1 MKARVIK
8 STGSWYTVLNSNM
21 DVVDCRMKGNIRLKG
36 SRSTN
41 PIAVGDLVDF
51 EMEANTTHGIINA
64 IEERKNYIIRKS
76 INLSK
81 KSHVLAANVD
91 HAFIMATVSTPRTP
105 YGFIDRMLVTAE
117 AYSIPASIIL
127 NKSDTWN
134 EKDLILAKEMIE
146 TYTKVGYE
154 IQSMS
159 SLNEQDVR
167 QLKPFLK
174 GKVSLLIGH
183 SGTGKSTLINML
195 NHNLNIKTAAISEVH
210 LQGKHTTTFAEMH
223 PIEKDTFIID
233 SPGIREF
240 GLIDMNKNELGH
252 YFPEIRAKLNQC
264 RFNNCLHLN
273 EPGCAV
279 KDAVGLEEIPFTRY
293 RSYVSMIEGETEEEF
308 D

>member
-8 STGSWYTVLNSNM
+8 STGSWYTVLTGDM
-21 DVVDCRMKGNIRLKG
+21 TVLECRMKGNIRLKE

-41 PIAVGDLVDF
+41 PIAVGDIVDY
-51 EMEANTTHGIINA
+51 EIESNTLNGVINA
-64 IEERKNYIIRKS
+64 IEDRKNYIIRKS

-91 HAFIMATVSTPRTP
+91 QVFVMATMSNPRTP

-117 AYSIPASIIL
+117 AYSIPASIIF
-127 NKSDTWN
+127 NKMDAWE
-134 EKDLILAKEMIE
+134 EKDVFLAKEMRD
-146 TYTKVGYE
+146 TYESVGYT
-154 IQSMS
+154 ITSIS
-159 SLNEQDVR
+159 ALNMADVEN
-167 QLKPFLK
+167 LKHKLQ

-195 NHNLNIKTAAISEVH
+195 NQDLNIKTAATSTVH

-223 PIEKDTFIID
+223 PIGKDTFIID
-233 SPGIREF
+233 TPGIREF
-240 GLIDMNKNELGH
+240 GLIDMNKYELGH
-252 YFPEIRAKLNQC
+252 YFPEIRERLNQC

-273 EPGCAV
+273 EPGCAI
-279 KDAVGLEEIPFTRY
+279 KKAVEKNEIPFTRF
-293 RSYVSMIEGETEEEF
+293 RSYVSMVEGETEEEF

>member
-8 STGSWYTVLNSNM
+8 STGSWYTVLNGNM

-41 PIAVGDLVDF
+41 PIAVGDIVDF
-51 EMEANTTHGIINA
+51 EMEANSAQGIIIA
-64 IEERKNYIIRKS
+64 IDERKNYIIRKS

-117 AYSIPASIIL
+117 AYSISASIIL

-134 EKDLILAKEMIE
+134 EKDLKLAKEMIE
-146 TYTKVGYE
+146 TYTKVGYQ

-159 SLNEQDVR
+159 SVNEQEVQ

-223 PIEKDTFIID
+223 PIENDTFIID

-240 GLIDMNKNELGH
+240 GLIDMNKSELGH

-264 RFNNCLHLN
+264 RFNNCLHIN

-279 KDAVGLEEIPFTRY
+279 KDAVELEEIPFTRY
-293 RSYVSMIEGETEEEF
+293 RSYVSMIEGETEEAF

>member
-21 DVVDCRMKGNIRLKG
+21 ELVDCRMKGNIRLKG

-41 PIAVGDLVDF
+41 PIAVGDVVDY
-51 EMEANTTHGIINA
+51 EMESNTSQGVINA
-64 IEERKNYIIRKS
+64 IDDRKNYIIRKS

-81 KSHVLAANVD
+81 KSHVLAANID

-105 YGFIDRMLVTAE
+105 FGFIDRMLVTAE
-117 AYSIPASIIL
+117 AYSISASIIL
-127 NKSDTWN
+127 NKKDTWN
-134 EKDLILAKEMIE
+134 EKDLTLAKEMIE
-146 TYTKVGYE
+146 TYTRVGYE
-154 IQSMS
+154 IKSIS
-159 SLNEQDVR
+159 SLNETDVQ
-167 QLKPFLK
+167 QLKSTLQ

-183 SGTGKSTLINML
+183 SGTGKSTLINGL
-195 NHNLNIKTAAISEVH
+195 NHNLKIKTAAISDVH

-233 SPGIREF
+233 TPGIREF

-252 YFPEIRAKLNQC
+252 YFPEIRARLNQC
-264 RFNNCLHLN
+264 KFNNCLHLN

-279 KDAVGLEEIPFTRY
+279 KEAVSIDEIPFTRY

>member
-8 STGSWYTVLNSNM
+8 STGSWYTVLTSDM
-21 DVVDCRMKGNIRLKG
+21 TVLECRMKGNIRLKE

-41 PIAVGDLVDF
+41 PIAVGDIVDY
-51 EMEANTTHGIINA
+51 EIESNTLNGVINA
-64 IEERKNYIIRKS
+64 IEDRKNYIIRKS

-91 HAFIMATVSTPRTP
+91 QVFVMATMSNPRTP

-117 AYSIPASIIL
+117 AYSIPASIIF
-127 NKSDTWN
+127 NKMDAWE
-134 EKDLILAKEMIE
+134 EKDMLLSQEMRS
-146 TYTKVGYE
+146 TYESVGYTVTS
-154 IQSMS
+154 ISA
-159 SLNEQDVR
+159 LNMADVEN
-167 QLKPFLK
+167 LKHKLQ

-195 NHNLNIKTAAISEVH
+195 NHDLNIKTAATSTVH

-223 PIEKDTFIID
+223 PIGIDTFIID
-233 SPGIREF
+233 TPGIREF
-240 GLIDMNKNELGH
+240 GLIDMNKYELGH
-252 YFPEIRAKLNQC
+252 YFPEIRERLNQC

-273 EPGCAV
+273 EPGCAI
-279 KDAVGLEEIPFTRY
+279 KEAVEKNEIPFTRF
-293 RSYVSMIEGETEEEF
+293 RSYVSMVEGETEVEF

>member
-8 STGSWYTVLNSNM
+8 STGSWYTILTSDMTVM
-21 DVVDCRMKGNIRLKG
+21 DCRMKGNIRLKG

-41 PIAVGDLVDF
+41 PIAVGDIVDY
-51 EMEANTTHGIINA
+51 ELESNTAHGVINA
-64 IEERKNYIIRKS
+64 IEDRKNYIIRKS

-91 HAFIMATVSTPRTP
+91 QVYVMVTVSNPRTP

-117 AYSIPASIIL
+117 AYGIPAAIIF
-127 NKSDTWN
+127 NKRDAWD
-134 EKDLILAKEMIE
+134 EKDLLLADEMRE
-146 TYTKVGYE
+146 TYENVGYE
-154 IQSMS
+154 TTTISALNPLDVE
-159 SLNEQDVR
+159 SLKKK
-167 QLKPFLK
+167 LI

-183 SGTGKSTLINML
+183 SGTGKSTLINIL
-195 NHNLNIKTAAISEVH
+195 NTALNIKTAATSTAH

-223 PIEKDTFIID
+223 PIGIDSFIID
-233 SPGIREF
+233 TPGIREF
-240 GLIDMNKNELGH
+240 GLIDMNKYELGH
-252 YFPEIRAKLNQC
+252 YFPEIRARLNQC

-279 KDAVGLEEIPFTRY
+279 KDAVEKNEMPFTRF
-293 RSYVSMIEGETEEEF
+293 RSYVSMIEGETEEVF

>member
-8 STGSWYTVLNSNM
+8 STGSWYTVLTSDM
-21 DVVDCRMKGNIRLKG
+21 TVLECRMKGNIRLKE

-41 PIAVGDLVDF
+41 PIAVGDIVDY
-51 EMEANTTHGIINA
+51 EIESNTLNGVINA
-64 IEERKNYIIRKS
+64 IEDRKNYIIRKS

-91 HAFIMATVSTPRTP
+91 QVFVMATMSNPRTP

-117 AYSIPASIIL
+117 AYSIPASIIF
-127 NKSDTWN
+127 NKMDAWE
-134 EKDLILAKEMIE
+134 EKDVFLAKEMRD
-146 TYTKVGYE
+146 TYESVGYT
-154 IQSMS
+154 ITSIS
-159 SLNEQDVR
+159 ALNMADVEN
-167 QLKPFLK
+167 LKHKLQ

-195 NHNLNIKTAAISEVH
+195 NQDLNIKTAATSTVH

-223 PIEKDTFIID
+223 PIGIDTFIID
-233 SPGIREF
+233 TPGIREF
-240 GLIDMNKNELGH
+240 GLIDMNKYELGH
-252 YFPEIRAKLNQC
+252 YFPEIRERLNQC

-273 EPGCAV
+273 EPGCAI
-279 KDAVGLEEIPFTRY
+279 KKAVEKNEIPFTRF
-293 RSYVSMIEGETEEEF
+293 RSYVSMVEGETEVEF

>member
-8 STGSWYTVLNSNM
+8 STGSWYTVLTGDM
-21 DVVDCRMKGNIRLKG
+21 TVLECRMKGNIRLKE

-41 PIAVGDLVDF
+41 PIAVGDIVDY
-51 EMEANTTHGIINA
+51 EIESNTLNGVINA
-64 IEERKNYIIRKS
+64 IEDRKNYIIRKS

-91 HAFIMATVSTPRTP
+91 QVFVMATMSNPRTP

-117 AYSIPASIIL
+117 AYSIPASIIF
-127 NKSDTWN
+127 NKMDAWE
-134 EKDLILAKEMIE
+134 EKDVFLAKEMRD
-146 TYTKVGYE
+146 TYESVGYT
-154 IQSMS
+154 ITSIS
-159 SLNEQDVR
+159 ALNMADVEN
-167 QLKPFLK
+167 LKHKLQ

-195 NHNLNIKTAAISEVH
+195 NQDLNIKTAATSTVH

-223 PIEKDTFIID
+223 PIGKDTFIID
-233 SPGIREF
+233 TPGIREF
-240 GLIDMNKNELGH
+240 GLIDMNKYELGH
-252 YFPEIRAKLNQC
+252 YFPEIRERLNQC

-273 EPGCAV
+273 EPGCAI
-279 KDAVGLEEIPFTRY
+279 KKAVEKNEIPFTRF
-293 RSYVSMIEGETEEEF
+293 RSYVSMVEGETEVEF

>member
-8 STGSWYTVLNSNM
+8 STGSWYTVLTSDM
-21 DVVDCRMKGNIRLKG
+21 TVLECRMKGNIRLKE

-41 PIAVGDLVDF
+41 PIAVGDIVDY
-51 EMEANTTHGIINA
+51 EIESNTLNGVINA
-64 IEERKNYIIRKS
+64 IEDRKNYIIRKS

-91 HAFIMATVSTPRTP
+91 QVFVMATMSNPRTP

-117 AYSIPASIIL
+117 AYSIPASIIF
-127 NKSDTWN
+127 NKMDAWE
-134 EKDLILAKEMIE
+134 EKDVLLAKEMRS
-146 TYTKVGYE
+146 TYESVGYT
-154 IQSMS
+154 ITSIS
-159 SLNEQDVR
+159 ALNIADVEN
-167 QLKPFLK
+167 LKHKLQ

-195 NHNLNIKTAAISEVH
+195 NQDLNIKTAATSTVH

-223 PIEKDTFIID
+223 PIGIDTFIID
-233 SPGIREF
+233 TPGIREF
-240 GLIDMNKNELGH
+240 GLIDMNKYELGH
-252 YFPEIRAKLNQC
+252 YFPEIRERLNQC

-273 EPGCAV
+273 EPGCAI
-279 KDAVGLEEIPFTRY
+279 KKAVEKNEIPFTRF
-293 RSYVSMIEGETEEEF
+293 RSYVSMVEGETEVEF

>member
-8 STGSWYTVLNSNM
+8 STGSWYTVLTGDM
-21 DVVDCRMKGNIRLKG
+21 TVLECRMKGNIRLKE

-41 PIAVGDLVDF
+41 PIAVGDIVDY
-51 EMEANTTHGIINA
+51 EIESNTLNGVINA
-64 IEERKNYIIRKS
+64 IEDRKNYIIRKS

-91 HAFIMATVSTPRTP
+91 QVFVMATMSNPRTP

-117 AYSIPASIIL
+117 AYSIPASIIF
-127 NKSDTWN
+127 NKMDAWE
-134 EKDLILAKEMIE
+134 EKDVLLAKEMRS
-146 TYTKVGYE
+146 TYESVGYT
-154 IQSMS
+154 ITSIS
-159 SLNEQDVR
+159 ALNMADVEN
-167 QLKPFLK
+167 LKHKLQ

-195 NHNLNIKTAAISEVH
+195 NQDLNIKTAATSTVH

-223 PIEKDTFIID
+223 PIGIDTFIID
-233 SPGIREF
+233 TPGIREF
-240 GLIDMNKNELGH
+240 GLIDMNKYELGH
-252 YFPEIRAKLNQC
+252 YFPEIRERLNQC

-273 EPGCAV
+273 EPGCAI
-279 KDAVGLEEIPFTRY
+279 KKAVEKNEIPFTRF
-293 RSYVSMIEGETEEEF
+293 RSYVSMVEGETEVEF

>member
-8 STGSWYTVLNSNM
+8 STGSWYTVLTSDM
-21 DVVDCRMKGNIRLKG
+21 TVLECRMKGNIRLKE

-41 PIAVGDLVDF
+41 PIAVGDIVDY
-51 EMEANTTHGIINA
+51 EIESNTLNGVINA
-64 IEERKNYIIRKS
+64 IEDRKNYIIRKS

-91 HAFIMATVSTPRTP
+91 QVFVMATMSNPRTP

-117 AYSIPASIIL
+117 AYSIPASIIF
-127 NKSDTWN
+127 NKMDAWE
-134 EKDLILAKEMIE
+134 EKDVFLAKEMRD
-146 TYTKVGYE
+146 TYESVGYT
-154 IQSMS
+154 ITSIS
-159 SLNEQDVR
+159 ALNIADVEN
-167 QLKPFLK
+167 LKHKLQ

-195 NHNLNIKTAAISEVH
+195 NQDLNIKTAATSTVH

-223 PIEKDTFIID
+223 PIGIDTFIID
-233 SPGIREF
+233 TPGIREF
-240 GLIDMNKNELGH
+240 GLIDMNKYELGH
-252 YFPEIRAKLNQC
+252 YFPEIRERLNQC

-273 EPGCAV
+273 EPGCAI
-279 KDAVGLEEIPFTRY
+279 KKAVEKNEIPFTRF
-293 RSYVSMIEGETEEEF
+293 RSYVSMVEGETEVEF